1 MKRKLAT
8 KTNGAGHRA
17 TCLKRE
23 TDVVAQQLRERGP
36 GARPSSAVCESRTN
50 DLPVAACTRWIAW
63 WLNLRLD

>member
-17 TCLKRE
+17 TCRRRE
-23 TDVVAQQLRERGP
+23 TDVVSQQLRERGP
-36 GARPSSAVCESRTN
+36 VARPSSAVCETRTN

-63 WLNLRLD
+63 WLNLHLD